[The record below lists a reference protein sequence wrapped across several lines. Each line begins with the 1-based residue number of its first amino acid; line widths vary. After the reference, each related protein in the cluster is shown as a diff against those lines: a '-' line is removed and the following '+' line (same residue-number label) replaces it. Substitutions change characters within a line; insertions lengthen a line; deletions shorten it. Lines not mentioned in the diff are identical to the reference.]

1 MFASRTKIRHGPFA
15 QPTPPTS
22 RRYYLR
28 WKRTRA
34 ATVSSCVESCR
45 VESCRVEL
53 HVRWKSGISGQRLS
67 LLGQSPHRQVFLE
80 VLFACWGMPTTITTD
95 NGPQFIS
102 ADFTTFL
109 SEWRIRHIRTAF
121 YNPQANGG
129 VERMNPTLKNGIRA
143 HLAEGFQF
151 SAELLRT
158 LLHYRATR
166 HTTTDSS
173 PALLMLGRELSLPLD
188 RLRVP
193 AHLTSQGA

>member
-1 MFASRTKIRHGPFA
+1 MRVCTACLVSGKTGPPPA
-15 QPTPPTS
+15 PPLQPPQWPAGPLEHIQMDICWE
-22 RRYYLR
+22 LR
-28 WKRTRA
+28 G
-34 ATVSSCVESCR
+34 VPHHDSSLWPMTCT
-45 VESCRVEL
+45 L
-53 HVRWKSGISGQRLS
+53 SGQRRS

-80 VLFACWGMPTTITTD
+80 VLFACWGMPTTISTD

-129 VERMNPTLKNGIRA
+129 VERMNKTLKNGIRG
-143 HLAEGFQF
+143 HIAEGFQF
-151 SAELLRT
+151 SAVLLRT